1 MGNDSRF
8 KNIRITI
15 SKQYLT
21 KASLYICINPLWPH
35 SQHKSC
41 LYTLATED
49 VDIEVVRRKI
59 FIYLVY
65 ELQVLMDV
73 RTSYV
78 RVQSQT
84 LIILV
89 LWLLWN
95 QLLVPNLTQIIW
107 INVNP
112 FICNPLDAMGD
123 DTASMQSIFILL
135 SDPPYWKKST
145 HLV

>member
-1 MGNDSRF
+1 MGNYSRF

-35 SQHKSC
+35 SSINHVSTHWPQKMLIQKLC
-41 LYTLATED
+41 AGL
-49 VDIEVVRRKI
+49 RKT
-59 FIYLVY
+59 FINLVY
-65 ELQVLMDV
+65 ELQVLMDI

-84 LIILV
+84 LIIPV

-107 INVNP
+107 INVDP

-135 SDPPYWKKST
+135 SDPTCWKKINT
-145 HLV
+145 